1 MAGIDI
7 QAKVRGG
14 LAKAVAATGPGDL
27 VYFLKEIQAPGTP
40 INPTPIITEP
50 ILLVDAVFKS
60 INQNLINGTSIRSG
74 DRVLVVNGDVV
85 LRQHDIIQQGTKK
98 MSVESVDSKMPAGVL
113 LSQICIVREI

>member
-1 MAGIDI
+1 
-7 QAKVRGG
+7 
-14 LAKAVAATGPGDL
+14 
-27 VYFLKEIQAPGTP
+27 
-40 INPTPIITEP
+40 
-50 ILLVDAVFKS
+50 LLVDAVFKS

-74 DRVLVVNGDVV
+74 DRVLVANGDVV